1 MPISAINPVV
11 DRPGRKDTD
20 FHASP
25 DSIGFVIIRIVA
37 RERPQF
43 VEQSK
48 KSLPLR
54 FWHPVH
60 DLDYFQVDKK
70 PILHQEGL
78 LFVFFLELI

>member
-1 MPISAINPVV
+1 MPISAIIPLV
-11 DRPGRKDTD
+11 DRPGRKVQTSTRIPQ
-20 FHASP
+20 HRLRE
-25 DSIGFVIIRIVA
+25 IRIVA